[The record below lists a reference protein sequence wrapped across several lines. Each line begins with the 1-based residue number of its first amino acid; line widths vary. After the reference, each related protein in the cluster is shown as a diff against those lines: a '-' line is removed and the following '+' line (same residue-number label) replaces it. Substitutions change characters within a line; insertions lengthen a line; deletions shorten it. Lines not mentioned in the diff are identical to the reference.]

1 MAKIDTFQDLAIT
14 AAEDGQELWRWLY
27 SEIRTAI
34 MEARLRPGSRLPS
47 TRSLAAQ
54 YQVSRGTVVT
64 AFSQLQSEGYI
75 EGRISS
81 GTFVATKLFMEAHD
95 NNSKGAQLRGARAGA
110 KLATHTKKTLHSI
123 SVLPGTHQVGK
134 AFRAYEPA
142 LDLFPVELWA
152 RTASRVLRNAPRW
165 LYGQGSAGGY
175 QPLKRAISEY
185 LGPARGVR
193 CAPEQIIITS
203 GAQQA
208 LDLLARL
215 LLDPEDEVWMED
227 PGYTG
232 ALHAFR
238 AAGAS
243 IVPVPIDAEG
253 IDVRAGRQL
262 APQAKLAYVT
272 PANQFPLGV
281 SMSADRR
288 VDLLRWARDAG
299 AWLIEDDYDAE
310 YRYSGRPLASLQALD
325 KSGTVIYVGTFT
337 KMLFNALRIG
347 FMVLPAHL
355 VSAFEAGRSFVDRHP
370 PTLDQAILAEF
381 ITEGH
386 FGHHVRKMRQVYAQR
401 KSILTEV
408 CARYAGD
415 LLTISPTETGI
426 RTIAWLPSVHSDVE
440 VANRAQSLGL
450 EVMALS
456 SFSIRKN
463 VAPGLILGFAGCD
476 ARELRRGAAVLA
488 EAVADSP
495 QLGQWTHKPA
505 CTV

>member
-1 MAKIDTFQDLAIT
+1 MAKTDAFQDLAIT
-14 AAEDGQELWRWLY
+14 AARDGQELWRWLY
-27 SEIRTAI
+27 SEVRTAI
-34 MEARLRPGSRLPS
+34 IEARLRPGNRIPS

-64 AFSQLQSEGYI
+64 AFKQLQSEGYI

-81 GTFVATKLFMEAHD
+81 GTFVASRLLVEAD
-95 NNSKGAQLRGARAGA
+95 DKEMKRARLPREHGQA
-110 KLATHTKKTLHSI
+110 KLATHTQKTLQNI
-123 SVLPGTHQVGK
+123 SVLPGTRHLGK

-152 RTASRVLRNAPRW
+152 RTASRVLRSAPRS
-165 LYGQGSAGGY
+165 LYGQGGAGGY
-175 QPLKRAISEY
+175 QPLKRAICEY

-193 CAPEQIIITS
+193 CTPEQIVITS

-208 LDLLARL
+208 LDLLARV
-215 LLDPEDEVWMED
+215 LLDPDDKVWMED

-232 ALHAFR
+232 AFHAFR

-243 IVPVPIDAEG
+243 IVPVPVDADG
-253 IDVRAGRQL
+253 VDVSVGREL
-262 APQAKLAYVT
+262 APHAKLAYIT

-281 SMSADRR
+281 AMSADRR
-288 VDLLRWARDAG
+288 VNLLTWARQAG

-310 YRYSGRPLASLQALD
+310 YRYAGRPVASLQSID
-325 KSGTVIYVGTFT
+325 RSGTVIYVGTFT

-347 FMVLPAHL
+347 FMVLPPRL
-355 VSAFEAGRSFVDRHP
+355 VSAFEAARSIVDRHP

-386 FGHHVRKMRQVYAQR
+386 FGHHVRKMRHVYAQR
-401 KSILTEV
+401 KSILAEV

-415 LLTISPTETGI
+415 LLTLSPTETGI
-426 RTIAWLPSVHSDVE
+426 RTIAWLPATYSDVE
-440 VANRAQSLGL
+440 VANRANASGL

-463 VAPGLILGFAGCD
+463 TAPGLILGFAGCD
-476 ARELRRGAAVLA
+476 ARELRRGAIVLSRIL
-488 EAVADSP
+488 ADSR
-495 QLGQWTHKPA
+495 
-505 CTV
+505 

>member
-1 MAKIDTFQDLAIT
+1 MAKSDVFQDLAIA
-14 AAEDGQELWRWLY
+14 AAEEGQELWKWLY

-34 MEARLRPGSRLPS
+34 IEARLRPGSRIPS
-47 TRSLAAQ
+47 SRSLAAQ
-54 YQVSRGTVVT
+54 YQISRGTVVT
-64 AFSQLQSEGYI
+64 AFKQLQSEGYI
-75 EGRISS
+75 EGRIST
-81 GTFVATKLFMEAHD
+81 GTFVASRLHIEADD
-95 NNSKGAQLRGARAGA
+95 NHRKRARVRRVRVGAQ
-110 KLATHTKKTLHSI
+110 LATHTKKTFRNI
-123 SVLPGTHQVGK
+123 GVLPGTHQIGK

-152 RTASRVLRNAPRW
+152 RTASGVLRHAPRW

-175 QPLKRAISEY
+175 QPLKRAIYEY

-193 CAPEQIIITS
+193 CTPEQIVITS

-215 LLDPEDEVWMED
+215 LLDPDDKVWMED
-227 PGYTG
+227 PGYSG

-243 IVPVPIDAEG
+243 IVPVPVDAEG
-253 IDVRAGRQL
+253 IDVRVGCEL
-262 APQAKLAYVT
+262 APQAKLAYIT
-272 PANQFPLGV
+272 PANQFPLGIV
-281 SMSADRR
+281 MSADRR
-288 VDLLRWARDAG
+288 ANLLRWARQAG

-310 YRYSGRPLASLQALD
+310 YRYSGRPVASLQSID

-347 FMVLPAHL
+347 FMVLPERL
-355 VSAFEAGRSFVDRHP
+355 VSAFEAARSIVDRHP

-386 FGHHVRKMRQVYAQR
+386 FGHHVRKMRHVYAQR

-408 CARYAGD
+408 CARYTGE
-415 LLTISPTETGI
+415 LLTLSPTETGM
-426 RTIAWLPSVHSDVE
+426 RTIAWLPPTYSDIE
-440 VANRAQSLGL
+440 VANHAQALGL
-450 EVMALS
+450 EVVALS

-463 VAPGLILGFAGCD
+463 TAPGLILGFAGCD
-476 ARELRRGAAVLA
+476 AQELRRGATILA
-488 EAVADSP
+488 RALADS
-495 QLGQWTHKPA
+495 L
-505 CTV
+505 